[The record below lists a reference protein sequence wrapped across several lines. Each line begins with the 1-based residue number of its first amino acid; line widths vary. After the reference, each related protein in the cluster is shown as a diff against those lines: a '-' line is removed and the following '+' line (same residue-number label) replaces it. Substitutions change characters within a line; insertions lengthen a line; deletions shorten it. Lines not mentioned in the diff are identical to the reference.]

1 MKRTLSAVL
10 SVLMALSIVLSGFN
24 ALALDVSKGID
35 VSEWNSSVN
44 YENVKKNGKSFVMI
58 RLGYYNHLDKYF
70 WENVKKA
77 SDAGMNFGVYLYSYA
92 YSTEEA
98 EIEAD
103 FVIDTLSQLGQYYKN
118 FTLPVAYD
126 LEDASIAKLGKT
138 QITKQ
143 MTTFLD
149 KIQKAGYAPMIYAN
163 QNWFLNYIDL
173 NTVVSKD
180 YKIWYAYYPNTK
192 PSSFTTQ
199 IEIGNTGVK
208 ADMWQYYGVDTA
220 SPTVFD
226 ENVIY
231 YTKNLVKKLSC
242 YHNYTLQTATKA
254 TADKDGILVR
264 TCKGCNK
271 SVESIIPK
279 ATVTLSKTGYTYT
292 GKVQVPTVTVKNT
305 QGNTLELGKDYKITY
320 QNKNSIKAGSY
331 NIRVD
336 FIGDRYEGLKR
347 VTYKINPLTDS
358 TVKLNT
364 NVFTTNGKVQKPTV
378 TVKNVYGNKLTNGT
392 HYTVTYSNANSTNVG
407 RYTVT
412 VKMKGNYSGTYTTAY
427 YINPKGTEFVPS
439 NKGGFKAISK
449 GFTIKWNKQA
459 SQTTGY
465 QIQYATKRDFSNA
478 ATITIANPN
487 TTSYTSKGRAGNTR
501 YYVRVRTYKKIG
513 TGTFYSSWN
522 SGVKSVVTLR

>member
-1 MKRTLSAVL
+1 MKKTLSALL
-10 SVLMALSIVLSGFN
+10 SVIMALSIVLSGFS
-24 ALALDVSKGID
+24 AMALDLSKGID

-44 YENVKKNGKSFVMI
+44 YDNVKKNGKSFVMI

-126 LEDASIAKLGKT
+126 LEDASIAKLGKS

-143 MTTFLD
+143 MTTFCD
-149 KIQKAGYAPMIYAN
+149 KIEKAGFAPMVYAN

-173 NTVVSKD
+173 NTVVSKN

-208 ADMWQYYGVDTA
+208 ADMWQYFGVDTA

-231 YTKNLVKKLSC
+231 YTNKLVKKLSC
-242 YHNYTLQTATKA
+242 YHNYTLSTATKA
-254 TADKDGILVR
+254 TAEKDGLMVR
-264 TCKGCNK
+264 TCSGCKK
-271 SVESIIPK
+271 SVSSVIPK
-279 ATVTLSKTGYTYT
+279 ATVTLSKTSYTYN
-292 GKVQVPTVTVKNT
+292 GKVQVPAVTVKNT
-305 QGNTLELGKDYKITY
+305 QGNELVLGKDYKITY
-320 QNKNSIKAGSY
+320 QNKNSTKAGSY

-336 FIGDRYEGLKR
+336 FMGDRYENLKR
-347 VTYKINPLTDS
+347 VTYKINPVTNAIAKLSANNFTYNGQVQKPSVIVKDS
-358 TVKLNT
+358 AGKALKLNT
-364 NVFTTNGKVQKPTV
+364 D
-378 TVKNVYGNKLTNGT
+378 
-392 HYTVTYSNANSTNVG
+392 YTVTYSDANSKNVNK
-407 RYTVT
+407 YIVT
-412 VKMKGNYSGTYTTAY
+412 INFKGNYSGTKTIGYC
-427 YINPKGTEFVPS
+427 INPKGTDFLAS
-439 NKGGFKAISK
+439 NKGGIKAVK
-449 GFTIKWNKQA
+449 NGFTLKWTKQ
-459 SQTTGY
+459 SSFVTGY
-465 QIQYATKRDFSNA
+465 KIQYATKSDFSNA
-478 ATITIANPN
+478 AYVNVFGADNVSKTIT
-487 TTSYTSKGRAGNTR
+487 GRAGGKK
-501 YYVRVRTYKKIG
+501 YYVRIQTFYKIDGK
-513 TGTFYSSWN
+513 TFYSPWS
-522 SGVKSVVTLR
+522 SGKAVTTLK